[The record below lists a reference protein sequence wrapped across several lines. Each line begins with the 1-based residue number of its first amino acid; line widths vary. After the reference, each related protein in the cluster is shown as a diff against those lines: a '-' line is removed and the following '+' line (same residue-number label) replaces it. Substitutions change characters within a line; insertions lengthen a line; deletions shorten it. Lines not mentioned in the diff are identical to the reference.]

1 MIKDWLR
8 RFLGI
13 TENDARI
20 VQLEEEKRSLEDRV
34 IKSVIA
40 KDLLVRTTKESTFEQ
55 GVQVY
60 LNKIGVKHDGD
71 ISQKVVVAAKAVQA
85 VEGYGFKRHIRP
97 TDVSIPSPV
106 ISFRDLQEHPERYLS
121 RLSKGFMRFPV
132 GLNLDSVNKLL
143 GSHFGNIQI
152 SISSVYSSNGT
163 LDFTQESLFGYMTDN
178 KGVGNL
184 LQQSLTHAQLNRKGD
199 CGTWM
204 GLDPVDFLSNYDALE
219 AFVNDQGELD
229 NEQKTRAL
237 SALRFAKEVYVSAI
251 EIVGTTR
258 IRDASELLEPT
269 LESTVLDKEE
279 VPQIITLETEFK
291 NKIKKQLLEEPRGTS
306 YEAIQGLLEIGSR
319 EKFRELASLRTTEIL
334 ARDSRYKRLTHNL
347 GKPLEAY
354 SVGESVMLACY
365 FARNIIETYSTLEDA
380 VKSIIGGR
388 DTTKI
393 SGKCTDYTGL
403 ALHYLREYLIP
414 LHPEKFEDWKFGF
427 DSDVI
432 GSYAHCYMQVLHIN
446 SDQTVDVYF
455 LDPTKL
461 ASKGLNSLKN
471 IKVLAK
477 AVDTANLPI
486 EIKRYAEDF
495 LTKKIE

>member
-13 TENDARI
+13 TESDARI
-20 VQLEEEKRSLEDRV
+20 AQLEEEKRTLEDRV
-34 IKSVIA
+34 IESGRA
-40 KDLLVRTTKESTFEQ
+40 KDLLARVTQESTFEQ

-60 LNKIGVKHDGD
+60 LNEIGVRHEGD
-71 ISQKVVVAAKAVQA
+71 ISRKVVVAAKAVQV
-85 VEGYGFKRHIRP
+85 VEEYGFKRHIQP

-143 GSHFGNIQI
+143 GSHFGNIEI
-152 SISSVYSSNGT
+152 KTSSLYSSNGT

-178 KGVGNL
+178 KGVGDI
-184 LQQSLTHAQLNRKGD
+184 LQQALTHAQLNRNN
-199 CGTWM
+199 CPTWTR
-204 GLDPVDFLSNYDALE
+204 LDPVDFLSNYDALE
-219 AFVNDQGELD
+219 AFVNDQEKLD

-237 SALRFAKEVYVSAI
+237 SALRFAKEVYISAI
-251 EIVGTTR
+251 ELVGTAR
-258 IRDASELLEPT
+258 IRDTSELLETT
-269 LESTVLDKEE
+269 LGDDLLVETE
-279 VPQIITLETEFK
+279 VPQIPTLEEGFRE
-291 NKIKKQLLEEPRGTS
+291 KIKKQLLVEPLGTS
-306 YEAIQGLLEIGSR
+306 YEAVQGLLEIASK
-319 EKFRELASLRTTEIL
+319 EKFRELASLRTSEIL
-334 ARDSRYKRLTHNL
+334 ARDSRYKRLTHTI
-347 GKPLEAY
+347 GKPLKEY

-432 GSYAHCYMQVLHIN
+432 GNYAHCYMQVLHIN
-446 SDQTVDVYF
+446 PDQTVDVYF

-461 ASKGLNSLKN
+461 ANKGLNSLKN
-471 IKVLAK
+471 TKVLAK

-486 EIKRYAEDF
+486 EIKRYAED
-495 LTKKIE
+495 LLNKKIE